1 MLVATCVLK
10 IQLYGVHSLKD
21 KRQVVKSLLTR
32 LPRQFNVAVAE
43 VDHQD
48 IWRTSA
54 ICLATVGTD
63 AAYLHSLL
71 EKSVRWVEE
80 QRPDIHIEQ
89 YEIFP
94 QDY

>member
-89 YEIFP
+89 YEITFR
-94 QDY
+94 